1 MCVCVCVWWEGGE
14 VREDTEED
22 DRKKDE
28 KE

>member
-1 MCVCVCVWWEGGE
+1 MCVCVWWELGGGE